1 MKKLVLAGIGLCMLA
16 AFLPENAYSEEEP
29 EMGCIWTS
37 CLGTMCHD
45 DFLDE
50 EFAAEAIDFIEDNI
64 CDPQN

>member
-1 MKKLVLAGIGLCMLA
+1 MLA